1 MPAKGAHV
9 PHGHDIQ
16 ASGIRLARGDDPPVQ
31 VLGGV
36 DLHAVAGKI
45 TSIVGPSGCGK
56 STLLDVLAG
65 LIAPDEGD
73 VDAGADTALM
83 PQRDAL
89 LPWRT
94 LEENV
99 AMGAAISGVAPAQ
112 AGALA
117 RTALARLGL
126 TAFGAH
132 FPHALSGGMRQRG
145 ALARTLLSGRR
156 TWLLD
161 EPFGALDAL
170 TRAEMHRVLLDIHAE
185 HRPTIL
191 LVTHDIHEA
200 AALSHRILVAGPRP
214 MRVVRAMDVDE
225 SDPTATA
232 REVLD
237 TLHMAGA
244 AR

>member
-1 MPAKGAHV
+1 MPAKGVKV
-9 PHGHDIQ
+9 PDGHGIR
-16 ASGIRLARGDDPPVQ
+16 AFGIRLSRGDNPPIP

-36 DLHAVAGKI
+36 NLHAAAGQV

-65 LIAPDEGD
+65 LIPPDDGHVEGGGD
-73 VDAGADTALM
+73 MVLM

-94 LEENV
+94 LDENV
-99 AMGAAISGVAPAQ
+99 ALGAVLSGETPRDAT
-112 AGALA
+112 GRA
-117 RTALARLGL
+117 RATLARLGL
-126 TAFGAH
+126 TGFGAH

-170 TRAEMHRVLLDIHAE
+170 TRADMHQVLLDIHAE
-185 HRPTIL
+185 HEPTLL
-191 LVTHDIHEA
+191 LVTHDIREA
-200 AALSHRILVAGPRP
+200 VTLSHRVLVASPRP
-214 MRVVRAMDVDE
+214 MRITHEIEVDAA
-225 SDPTATA
+225 D
-232 REVLD
+232 RD
-237 TLHMAGA
+237 GA
-244 AR
+244 AVQVLHALRMAAGVA

>member
-1 MPAKGAHV
+1 MPAKGVNV
-9 PHGHDIQ
+9 PHGHDIR
-16 ASGIRLARGDDPPVQ
+16 ASGIHLSRGDDPPVP
-31 VLGGV
+31 VLDGV
-36 DLHAVAGKI
+36 DLHAPAGQV

-65 LIAPDEGD
+65 LIPPDAGR

-99 AMGAAISGVAPAQ
+99 AMGAAISGVAAGQAQ
-112 AGALA
+112 AMARRALSQ
-117 RTALARLGL
+117 LGL
-126 TAFGAH
+126 AGFGSH

-170 TRAEMHRVLLDIHAE
+170 TRAEMHRVLQDIHAE

-200 AALSHRILVAGPRP
+200 VALSDRVLVASPRP
-214 MRVVRAMDVDE
+214 MRITLSVEVDPA
-225 SDPTATA
+225 DTAATA
-232 REVLD
+232 HAVLD
-237 TLHMAGA
+237 ALHMAGA
-244 AR
+244 TA

>member
-1 MPAKGAHV
+1 MPD
-9 PHGHDIQ
+9 GHDIEV
-16 ASGIRLARGDDPPVQ
+16 SGLRLSLGDDPPVE

-36 DLHAVAGKI
+36 DMLATAGRV

-65 LIAPDEGD
+65 LITPDEGN
-73 VDAGADTALM
+73 VETGGDTALM

-94 LEENV
+94 LEENAAV
-99 AMGAAISGVAPAQ
+99 GAVIAGYSSGEARQRARE
-112 AGALA
+112 ALA
-117 RTALARLGL
+117 TLGL
-126 TAFGAH
+126 GGFGDH

-170 TRAEMHRVLLDIHAE
+170 TRAEMHQVLLDIHAE
-185 HRPTIL
+185 HRPTVL

-200 AALSHRILVAGPRP
+200 VALSHRILVATPRP
-214 MRVVRAMDVDE
+214 MRVVREIEVDHD
-225 SDPTATA
+225 DPAGMAQEALDALRGAEVAT
-232 REVLD
+232 
-237 TLHMAGA
+237 
-244 AR
+244 

>member
-1 MPAKGAHV
+1 MPAKGVNV
-9 PHGHDIQ
+9 PQGHDIR
-16 ASGIRLARGDDPPVQ
+16 ASGIHLARGDDPPVP

-36 DLHAVAGKI
+36 DLHAPAGKV

-65 LIAPDEGD
+65 LIPPDEGH
-73 VDAGADTALM
+73 VEAGADTALM

-99 AMGAAISGVAPAQ
+99 AMGAAISGVAPGQAQ
-112 AGALA
+112 AMARSALSQ
-117 RTALARLGL
+117 LGL
-126 TAFGAH
+126 AGFGAH

-170 TRAEMHRVLLDIHAE
+170 TRAEMHRVLRDIHAE
-185 HRPTIL
+185 HHPTIL

-200 AALSHRILVAGPRP
+200 VALSERVLVAGPRP
-214 MRVVRAMDVDE
+214 MRITRSVDVDP
-225 SDPTATA
+225 SDSAGTAH
-232 REVLD
+232 EVLD
-237 TLHMAGA
+237 ALNMAGA
-244 AR
+244 TA

>member
-1 MPAKGAHV
+1 M

-16 ASGIRLARGDDPPVQ
+16 ASGISLSRGTDPPVH

-36 DLHAVAGKI
+36 DLVAVAGRI

-65 LIAPDEGD
+65 LIAPD
-73 VDAGADTALM
+73 AGQVVTGGDTALM

-94 LEENV
+94 LQENV
-99 AMGAAISGVAPAQ
+99 SMGAAIAGVGHDEAD
-112 AGALA
+112 ALA
-117 RTALARLGL
+117 RDALARLGL
-126 TAFGAH
+126 TGFGTH

-170 TRAEMHRVLLDIHAE
+170 TRSEMHRVLLDIHAE

-200 AALSHRILVAGPRP
+200 AALSERVLIASPRP
-214 MRVVRAMDVDE
+214 MRIMRIVEADP
-225 SDPTATA
+225 SDLPGTA

-237 TLHMAGA
+237 ALHMTA
-244 AR
+244 AAA